1 MNMILKRIEFL
12 FLLKIMTPQKQHFD
26 NILKEIKNLL
36 VTKTLK
42 QIFPEYSHMIQ

>member
-12 FLLKIMTPQKQHFD
+12 FLLKMTPQKQNFD
-26 NILKEIKNLL
+26 NILKEITNLL

>member
-1 MNMILKRIEFL
+1 
-12 FLLKIMTPQKQHFD
+12 MTPQKQNFD

-42 QIFPEYSHMIQ
+42 QIFPEYSHMIQQCVPIFALDLLILC